1 MPNIPVINIGDILE
15 LKKPHPCGSKT
26 FTVSRVGS
34 DIKLTCT
41 GCGRALMLDRIKVE
55 KMIKKIIHAEK
66 NDEEA
71 KFHRKTKIL

>member
-1 MPNIPVINIGDILE
+1 MPSIPVINVGDILE
-15 LKKPHPCGSKT
+15 MKKPHPCGSKT
-26 FTVSRVGS
+26 FTVSRVGT

-66 NDEEA
+66 NDE
-71 KFHRKTKIL
+71 

>member
-66 NDEEA
+66 NDE
-71 KFHRKTKIL
+71 

>member
-1 MPNIPVINIGDILE
+1 MPGIPVINIGDILE

-26 FTVSRVGS
+26 FTVSRVGT

-66 NDEEA
+66 NDE
-71 KFHRKTKIL
+71 

>member
-55 KMIKKIIHAEK
+55 KMIKKNNSRGEK
-66 NDEEA
+66 
-71 KFHRKTKIL
+71 

>member
-1 MPNIPVINIGDILE
+1 MPNIPIINIGDILE

-66 NDEEA
+66 NDE
-71 KFHRKTKIL
+71 

>member
-1 MPNIPVINIGDILE
+1 MPNIPVINIGDIPE

-66 NDEEA
+66 NDE
-71 KFHRKTKIL
+71 

>member
-1 MPNIPVINIGDILE
+1 MPGIPVINIGDILE
-15 LKKPHPCGSKT
+15 LKKPHPCGSNT
-26 FTVSRVGS
+26 FTVSRVGT

-66 NDEEA
+66 NDE
-71 KFHRKTKIL
+71 